1 MLYPGLQ
8 WLASQGAVMNF
19 GPQSFFPGI
28 SCRTDRRLASKLD
41 QERGDA
47 LFTILKVKGLANEV
61 GGLKK
66 LKVLVEALSEEQV
79 NGR

>member
-1 MLYPGLQ
+1 M
-8 WLASQGAVMNF
+8 SQE
-19 GPQSFFPGI
+19 
-28 SCRTDRRLASKLD
+28 K
-41 QERGDA
+41 GDA
-47 LFTILKVKGLANEV
+47 LFTILRVKGLANEV